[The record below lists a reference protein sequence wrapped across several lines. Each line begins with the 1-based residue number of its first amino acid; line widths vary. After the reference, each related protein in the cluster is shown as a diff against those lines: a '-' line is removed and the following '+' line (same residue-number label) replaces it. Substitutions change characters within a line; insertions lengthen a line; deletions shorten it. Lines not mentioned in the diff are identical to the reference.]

1 MKVEKKD
8 LKKSQIELIVE
19 LSVEEFKPYIQKGAE
34 VISKEVKI
42 DGFRPGKVPYEVL
55 KKKIGE
61 MSILEESARIA
72 INKTL
77 GEVIAKHVEGQPV
90 GQPKIDITKIAPNN
104 PMEFKVTLDILPEV
118 VLGVYKDLKIK
129 RKKIEVT
136 KQDIE
141 KMLTDLQSMRASEK
155 AVEREIKDTD
165 KALVDIQMFSDG
177 IPLEDGQSKDTAI
190 MIGKD
195 YVVPGFDKQLLGAK
209 KGDKKEFS
217 LPYPKEHYM
226 KNLAGKMVEFKVII
240 KGVFKREMPEID
252 DKFAESMGIKKLDEL
267 KKNIEQ
273 NIVMHKQQEMDK
285 ITEKEMFEKIINKT
299 KFGDIPENLIKNE
312 AQNMMREIEQG
323 VLEQGGKFE
332 DYLSSIK
339 KTHDQM
345 VLELLPDAVRR
356 VKASLLIREVSI
368 KEKIE
373 ATKEDVQKNIEEM
386 KKKYKDNKEAVIQ
399 LNSPEYQA
407 YILNVLTSQKVV
419 DKLKEW
425 NIVE

>member
-155 AVEREIKDTD
+155 AVEREIK
-165 KALVDIQMFSDG
+165 
-177 IPLEDGQSKDTAI
+177 E
-190 MIGKD
+190 
-195 YVVPGFDKQLLGAK
+195 
-209 KGDKKEFS
+209 
-217 LPYPKEHYM
+217 
-226 KNLAGKMVEFKVII
+226 
-240 KGVFKREMPEID
+240 
-252 DKFAESMGIKKLDEL
+252 
-267 KKNIEQ
+267 
-273 NIVMHKQQEMDK
+273 
-285 ITEKEMFEKIINKT
+285 
-299 KFGDIPENLIKNE
+299 
-312 AQNMMREIEQG
+312 G

-407 YILNVLTSQKVV
+407 YILNVLTSQKAV

>member
-285 ITEKEMFEKIINKT
+285 ITEKEMK
-299 KFGDIPENLIKNE
+299 
-312 AQNMMREIEQG
+312 
-323 VLEQGGKFE
+323 
-332 DYLSSIK
+332 
-339 KTHDQM
+339 
-345 VLELLPDAVRR
+345 
-356 VKASLLIREVSI
+356 
-368 KEKIE
+368 

>member
-285 ITEKEMFEKIINKT
+285 IINKT

-312 AQNMMREIEQG
+312 AQNMMIETEQG

>member
-267 KKNIEQ
+267 KK
-273 NIVMHKQQEMDK
+273 
-285 ITEKEMFEKIINKT
+285 
-299 KFGDIPENLIKNE
+299 
-312 AQNMMREIEQG
+312 
-323 VLEQGGKFE
+323 
-332 DYLSSIK
+332 
-339 KTHDQM
+339 
-345 VLELLPDAVRR
+345 
-356 VKASLLIREVSI
+356 
-368 KEKIE
+368 
-373 ATKEDVQKNIEEM
+373 
-386 KKKYKDNKEAVIQ
+386 EAVIQ

>member
-368 KEKIE
+368 KK
-373 ATKEDVQKNIEEM
+373 KIEEM

-425 NIVE
+425 NLVE